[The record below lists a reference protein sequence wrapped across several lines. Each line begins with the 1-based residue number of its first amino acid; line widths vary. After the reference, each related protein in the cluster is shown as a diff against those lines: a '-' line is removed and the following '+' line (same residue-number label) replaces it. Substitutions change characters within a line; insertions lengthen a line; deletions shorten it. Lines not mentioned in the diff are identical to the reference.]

1 MRCGFLF
8 SKSGM
13 LFVIIG
19 LWFFCGLFFRFYNF
33 KLEKFKCQT
42 YTSHV
47 RPCGLRGL
55 CGLRGMLLSHTLQN
69 YMIIKFCTFWSKTKP
84 SVSLHVYDVVMTKK
98 WGHSRAQSLSSI
110 KVHAKCFASLLP
122 HSKISI
128 IAAHH
133 LHSAIKSEK
142 NVQFGYVTLFND

>member
-42 YTSHV
+42 YRSHV

-55 CGLRGMLLSHTLQN
+55 CGLRGMLLSHTP
-69 YMIIKFCTFWSKTKP
+69 IINFSFKGLKKYITDTPSSDEGPPKTCRNICFSGGSLDIPPLPVFFDGLSPINKP
-84 SVSLHVYDVVMTKK
+84 
-98 WGHSRAQSLSSI
+98 RFQ
-110 KVHAKCFASLLP
+110 P
-122 HSKISI
+122 KIS
-128 IAAHH
+128 A
-133 LHSAIKSEK
+133 LR
-142 NVQFGYVTLFND
+142 

>member
-1 MRCGFLF
+1 
-8 SKSGM
+8 M

-55 CGLRGMLLSHTLQN
+55 CGLRGMLLSHTL
-69 YMIIKFCTFWSKTKP
+69 K
-84 SVSLHVYDVVMTKK
+84 
-98 WGHSRAQSLSSI
+98 A
-110 KVHAKCFASLLP
+110 
-122 HSKISI
+122 SKIKILKKKNLRKSKKCVQLAKFVLCTYVGTFSAVSQYI
-128 IAAHH
+128 VGIKITYSKHLCITFIHSFLFYTQLGTGNNLKVRFAA
-133 LHSAIKSEK
+133 
-142 NVQFGYVTLFND
+142 

>member
-42 YTSHV
+42 YRSHV

-55 CGLRGMLLSHTLQN
+55 RGLRGMLLSHTPV
-69 YMIIKFCTFWSKTKP
+69 FHES
-84 SVSLHVYDVVMTKK
+84 
-98 WGHSRAQSLSSI
+98 HSNERRFHLNSRQQG
-110 KVHAKCFASLLP
+110 LLC
-122 HSKISI
+122 
-128 IAAHH
+128 
-133 LHSAIKSEK
+133 
-142 NVQFGYVTLFND
+142 

>member
-19 LWFFCGLFFRFYNF
+19 LWFFCGLLIRFYNF
-33 KLEKFKCQT
+33 GLEKFKCQT

-55 CGLRGMLLSHTLQN
+55 CGLRSMLLSHTHKDMYL
-69 YMIIKFCTFWSKTKP
+69 YCLYKYLEFFGSISKKERLIGKIKKVGTSKKKIISVILYPIYINTKQ
-84 SVSLHVYDVVMTKK
+84 H
-98 WGHSRAQSLSSI
+98 I
-110 KVHAKCFASLLP
+110 
-122 HSKISI
+122 
-128 IAAHH
+128 
-133 LHSAIKSEK
+133 
-142 NVQFGYVTLFND
+142 

>member
-33 KLEKFKCQT
+33 GLEKFKCQT
-42 YTSHV
+42 YRSHV

-55 CGLRGMLLSHTLQN
+55 CGLRGMLLSHTHFFGNLKSSEMSEFNKMILFVVYLLIWFLEITCETALMYSSTLQ
-69 YMIIKFCTFWSKTKP
+69 
-84 SVSLHVYDVVMTKK
+84 
-98 WGHSRAQSLSSI
+98 
-110 KVHAKCFASLLP
+110 
-122 HSKISI
+122 
-128 IAAHH
+128 
-133 LHSAIKSEK
+133 
-142 NVQFGYVTLFND
+142 

>member
-1 MRCGFLF
+1 MLCGFRF

-42 YTSHV
+42 YTIHV

-55 CGLRGMLLSHTLQN
+55 CGLRGMLLSHTLFKDSLNNQETTSFLQMEKLAYEKVFFFSGYYYFYFLLVLCRQSIYYN
-69 YMIIKFCTFWSKTKP
+69 FFRKHCAVVHNIRYIGMGRLKSIFPPWS
-84 SVSLHVYDVVMTKK
+84 
-98 WGHSRAQSLSSI
+98 
-110 KVHAKCFASLLP
+110 
-122 HSKISI
+122 
-128 IAAHH
+128 
-133 LHSAIKSEK
+133 
-142 NVQFGYVTLFND
+142 